1 MWTTRSSTLREF
13 KSSKTAVRLRG
24 FAVLLLLILPPKIA
38 LSVMI
43 SKKGVENPMSN
54 WVIV

>member
-38 LSVMI
+38 LSVII